1 MKINI
6 RGITFYY
13 DSIRALDNIEFNIM
27 EGEVVSL
34 LGPNGS
40 GKTTLLKCIARILKP
55 KQGVIMIDNLILW
68 KYKPKEL
75 AKILAYLPQIGEL
88 KHPLTVFEYV
98 LIGRTPY
105 MSLSPTTK
113 DLEVVDKTL
122 KELNITEL
130 ANRKI
135 SELSGGEQRKVAL
148 ARALAQEPKILL
160 LDEPTNHLDLKHQVE
175 VLKLIRRLAKEKRL
189 SAILAMHDI
198 NLSLRFSDKII
209 ILKKGKI
216 VFIGKPEEI
225 KQEII
230 EEVYDTKIEIL
241 YDRENLPVVIP
252 AL

>member
-1 MKINI
+1 
-6 RGITFYY
+6 
-13 DSIRALDNIEFNIM
+13 
-27 EGEVVSL
+27 
-34 LGPNGS
+34 
-40 GKTTLLKCIARILKP
+40 
-55 KQGVIMIDNLILW
+55 
-68 KYKPKEL
+68 
-75 AKILAYLPQIGEL
+75 
-88 KHPLTVFEYV
+88 
-98 LIGRTPY
+98 

-148 ARALAQEPKILL
+148 ARTLAQEPKILL

-241 YDRENLPVVIP
+241 YGRENLPIVIL